1 MPKFIDRRS
10 FLQFNKGI
18 VKQITHIDPQWP
30 TPQMARLHQNDI
42 ELEPFIFQLDSPN
55 KPPKKINASS
65 SLSKL
70 SDNSWNRETATH
82 LLNRIHPGTTFSDI
96 KKYNDLG
103 LNATVSEMLKIR
115 PKPDKPS
122 DWVEETIPNFK
133 DMTASQ
139 RKEYQILYRK
149 RRVML
154 VDWWMNLIMRDEVSI
169 RENMTL
175 FWHEHFATNA
185 QKVYFPQAVY
195 EQNDVI
201 RENCLGNFRT
211 LLRKVTFGP
220 AMMIW
225 LDSRRSK
232 KKAPNENFP
241 RELLELFTMGVD
253 TYSQDEIVAASQA
266 FTGYNTDG
274 YITNYHFEARRADGE
289 YWQKHHDFSHKA
301 FLGKQ
306 GYFDGDDIIDII
318 MEQDAV
324 ATFICEKIY
333 KWFVYEIPDENFVNK
348 MAAIFRDGNYEIVP
362 VMKYLLTSEHFYDI
376 NFRGSQ
382 IPNPVSQILGL
393 IRKLNLHNMEYP
405 NKYLQRSIGEMGMT
419 LLYPPDVNGW
429 TGHRAWINSITLPIR
444 KLLATTLVDEKVGD
458 NRIKFEANVVEIA
471 SGMSDSQNARQLV
484 KDFALVFFGLP
495 LSEQLENKL
504 VETLMDGAA
513 EYDWDI
519 NASGADYRL
528 KELVKYML
536 RLPEAQLA

>member
-1 MPKFIDRRS
+1 MTQNLDRRS
-10 FLQFNKGI
+10 FLKVDVGSQKR
-18 VKQITHIDPQWP
+18 ITHIDPQWP

-42 ELEPFIFQLDSPN
+42 ELEPYVFQLEPPN
-55 KPPKKINASS
+55 NPPRKINATS

-70 SDNSWNRETATH
+70 SENSWKKETATH

-103 LNATVSEMLKIR
+103 LNATVSEILKIR

-139 RKEYQILYRK
+139 RKEYQSLYRK

-232 KKAPNENFP
+232 KKSPNENFP

-253 TYSQDEIVAASQA
+253 TYSQEDVEAASRA
-266 FTGYNTDG
+266 FTGYSTDG
-274 YITNYHFEARRADGE
+274 YFTNYLFDHRRGDGE
-289 YWQKHHDFSHKA
+289 YWLKNHDFDYKE
-301 FLGKQ
+301 FMGK
-306 GYFDGDDIIDII
+306 GGSFDGDEIIDII
-318 MEQDAV
+318 LEQDDV
-324 ATFICEKIY
+324 ANFICEKIY
-333 KWFVYEIPDENFVNK
+333 QWFVYEVPDENFVNQ
-348 MAAIFRDGNYEIVP
+348 MATILRNGNYEIKP
-362 VMKYLLTSEHFYDI
+362 VMEYLLTSEHFYDI

-419 LLYPPDVNGW
+419 LLYPPNVNGW
-429 TGHRAWINSITLPIR
+429 TGHRAWINSITLPMR
-444 KLLATTLVDEKVGD
+444 KRLSSILIDPDTDQRLKFHINIIELANNLSNPNDP
-458 NRIKFEANVVEIA
+458 R
-471 SGMSDSQNARQLV
+471 SLV
-484 KDFALVFFGLP
+484 KDFALVLFGLP
-495 LSEQLENKL
+495 LSENLENKL
-504 VETLMDGAA
+504 VEILMDGAA

-519 NASGADYRL
+519 NDSGANYRL

>member
-1 MPKFIDRRS
+1 MANNIDRRA
-10 FLQFNKGI
+10 FLQFNKSGI
-18 VKQITHIDPQWP
+18 KQVTHIDSQWP

-42 ELEPFIFQLDSPN
+42 EIEPFVFQLEPPEN
-55 KPPKKINASS
+55 PPRKINATSS
-65 SLSKL
+65 MAKL

-82 LLNRIHPGTTFSDI
+82 LLNRIHPGTTLSDI
-96 KKYNDLG
+96 NKYNDLG
-103 LNATVSEMLKIR
+103 LNATVSDMLKIR
-115 PKPDKPS
+115 PKPEKPS
-122 DWVEETIPNFK
+122 DWVEETIPNFS

-139 RKEYQILYRK
+139 RKEYQSLYRD

-169 RENMTL
+169 CENMTL

-241 RELLELFTMGVD
+241 RELMELFTMGVG
-253 TYSQDEIVAASQA
+253 TYSQDDVVAASRA
-266 FTGYNTDG
+266 FTGYSTDG
-274 YITNYHFEARRADGE
+274 FLTNYLFDYHRGDGE
-289 YWQKHHDFSHKA
+289 YWLDNHDFNYKE
-301 FLGKQ
+301 FLGK
-306 GYFDGDDIIDII
+306 GGSFDGDDIIEII
-318 MEQDAV
+318 LEQDVV
-324 ATFICEKIY
+324 ANFICEKIY
-333 KWFVYEIPDENFVNK
+333 KWFVYEIPDENFVNQ
-348 MAAIFRDGNYEIVP
+348 MATILRDGNYEIKP
-362 VMKYLLTSEHFYDI
+362 VMEFLLTSEHFYDI
-376 NFRGSQ
+376 NFRGAQ
-382 IPNPVSQILGL
+382 ILNPAFQILGL

-405 NKYLQRSIGEMGMT
+405 NKYLLRNIGYMGMT

-429 TGHRAWINSITLPIR
+429 TGHRAWINSITLPMR
-444 KLLATTLVDEKVGD
+444 KQLSSILIDPDTDKRLKFHINIIELANNLSNPND
-458 NRIKFEANVVEIA
+458 
-471 SGMSDSQNARQLV
+471 ARSLI
-484 KDFALVFFGLP
+484 KDFALVLFGLP
-495 LSEQLENKL
+495 LSENLENKL
-504 VETLMDGAA
+504 VEILMDGAA